1 MTTTPLED
9 FTARDGDLEG
19 TDPAPFEQRDLSP
32 IIREHERLVA
42 QIIEVTDVTEPD
54 PVTWEDVQVIARLA
68 ENGMATQAA
77 EHATELRRAWT
88 DGRAAGMS
96 DSREANPYP
105 ENASASAQA
114 VVDIYGE
121 PVTWHQLPHYVAAL
135 HAKIRALAEVKS

>member
-9 FTARDGDLEG
+9 FAARDGDLGG
-19 TDPAPFEQRDLSP
+19 TKPAPFEQRDLSP
-32 IIREHERLVA
+32 IIREQKRLIA
-42 QIIEVTDVTEPD
+42 QIAEVTDATPPD
-54 PVTWEDVQVIARLA
+54 PTTWEDVQVIARLA

-105 ENASASAQA
+105 EITPASAQA
-114 VVDIYGE
+114 AVDIYGE

-135 HAKIRALAEVKS
+135 HAKIRALAEVQS